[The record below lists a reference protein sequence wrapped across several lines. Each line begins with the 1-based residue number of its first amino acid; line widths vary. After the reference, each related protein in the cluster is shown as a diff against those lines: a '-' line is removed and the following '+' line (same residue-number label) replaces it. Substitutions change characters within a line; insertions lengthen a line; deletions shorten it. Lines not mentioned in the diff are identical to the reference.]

1 MHQND
6 TLPVCPA
13 CGRKMQVEG
22 AAFCPYCGAALPH
35 DKTQLPKGAAQA
47 LSEADKLSDPVKK
60 RALLLQA
67 ERDYPDC
74 LEIAEALL
82 FLGRLHERS
91 SRALDYSVIKCY
103 LWQLFLTPEDFSD
116 ERKQAMRTEF
126 FHHPQLERCQQ
137 LAPDADAY
145 TRRYLKRLACE
156 FISLFLKGS
165 SHYTRSFFGFRFDNR
180 MSRVL
185 AHPAAQILA
194 AIRQD
199 LQLEAHERLMLSEAF
214 YSAFLTET
222 GGEPQ
227 WIDEALQKLDCPVP
241 GPQ

>member
-35 DKTQLPKGAAQA
+35 DKTQLPQGAAQA

-60 RALLLQA
+60 HALLLQA

-103 LWQLFLTPEDFSD
+103 LWQLFLTPEDFSA
-116 ERKQAMRTEF
+116 ELKQAMRTEF

-165 SHYTRSFFGFRFDNR
+165 SYYTRSFFGFRFDNR

-185 AHPAAQILA
+185 AQPAARILA

-199 LQLEAHERLMLSEAF
+199 LQLEAQERLMLSEAF